1 MDRETNE
8 GKTICPLLWGHKQTY
23 FVQFKVDGE
32 KKAYFV
38 QFKVDGEKK
47 AVNNDNF
54 ISGLEVRV

>member
-32 KKAYFV
+32 KKA
-38 QFKVDGEKK
+38 
-47 AVNNDNF
+47 VNNDNF